1 MQGIATPHA
10 SARSTWC
17 APLGVWHVERMKING
32 AEVDTKSDASLNTSA
47 VRIAS
52 LLRVTP
58 PQATASSAWQ
68 RSSRLSITEV
78 RGAAQLLVARLTGPD
93 PTRHLADVG
102 P

>member
-1 MQGIATPHA
+1 VGFVQGIATPHA

-52 LLRVTP
+52 LLRDSPLRLLRRVP
-58 PQATASSAWQ
+58 GSEAQGS
-68 RSSRLSITEV
+68 RSPRSEAPRNCWSL
-78 RGAAQLLVARLTGPD
+78 G
-93 PTRHLADVG
+93 
-102 P
+102 